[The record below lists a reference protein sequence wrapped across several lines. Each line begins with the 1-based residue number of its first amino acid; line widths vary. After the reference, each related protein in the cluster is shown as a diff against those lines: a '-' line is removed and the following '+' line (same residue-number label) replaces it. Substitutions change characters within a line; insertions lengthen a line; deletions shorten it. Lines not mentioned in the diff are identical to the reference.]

1 MPAGG
6 QDLRL
11 GPFIGG
17 LNTSSDPSA
26 IKDTELA
33 ICDNF
38 DIDQDGALTC
48 RPPIVSLLD
57 GPVAAQNLDLLGY
70 FVDANGANWLI
81 GSTDNA
87 VYYLGSGA
95 WVQITTG
102 FRARAMVQYLNKAW
116 LVAEPGSA
124 SNGGSWVPTTV
135 GAAGTFTTIASMPKG
150 AAAGI
155 YKERLFVVPGQLA
168 TTNESRLTFS
178 NVADPTVWT
187 GSDFIDIVPGDGQK
201 LLDLFVVG
209 SNMYLFKNDSTY
221 VYSYDASPTKGVV
234 NNLSKVVGVSDN
246 RCVVQYENYL
256 MVQHE
261 GFVYELV
268 QGNYQKLNYKVDF
281 TPDFGAGVNYYR
293 ATSLSL
299 VGERL
304 IVRYFDKTYVF
315 NLKTRTWTTWSGSF
329 KPSNWIQEPQGSTAI
344 TLRRYVAG
352 AAQLNTRNTYVIQD
366 GFDAIASESFTCTM
380 TTRVFDFDSPGQF
393 KRLYW
398 WGVDVVTT
406 GTVTG
411 VASPVI
417 YTFNVTWTSLSTL
430 TWDAMS
436 MFTWGQPGN
445 TIPIVVDSTPTAGSV
460 SRKFIKFLKA
470 LRFRSMFFT
479 VQMNTTGTTSTAPV
493 KLFTVNP
500 VLGLKQ
506 RTPKKVN

>member
-11 GPFIGG
+11 GPFTGG
-17 LNTSSDPSA
+17 LNTASDPSA

-38 DIDQDGALTC
+38 DVDQDGALVS

-57 GPVAAQNLDLLGY
+57 GPVAAQNMDLLGF
-70 FVDANGANWLI
+70 FVDSDGANWLI
-81 GSTDNA
+81 GSTNSA
-87 VYYLGSGA
+87 VYYFNSGA

-150 AAAGI
+150 AAAAI

-178 NVADPTVWT
+178 NVADPTVWS

-201 LLDLFVVG
+201 LIDLFVVG

-234 NNLSKVVGVSDN
+234 NNISKVVGVSEN

-256 MVQHE
+256 MVYHE

-268 QGNYQKLNYKVDF
+268 NGVYQKLNYKVDF
-281 TPDFGAGVNYYR
+281 IPDFGGGTSYFR

-304 IVRYFDKTYVF
+304 IVRYFDKTFVF
-315 NLKTRTWTTWSGSF
+315 GLKTRTWSTWSGNF
-329 KPSNWIQEPQGSTAI
+329 KPSNWITEPQASTAI
-344 TLRRYVAG
+344 ALRRYVAG
-352 AAQLNTRNTYVIQD
+352 AAESTNRSTYVIQD
-366 GFDAIASESFTCTM
+366 GIDAIAAETFTCTM
-380 TTRVFDFDSPGQF
+380 STRIFDFDSPGTF
-393 KRLYW
+393 KKLYW
-398 WGVDVVTT
+398 WGVDIISTGNVT
-406 GTVTG
+406 GTAT
-411 VASPVI
+411 PVI
-417 YTFNVTWTSLSTL
+417 YTFNVTWGSLAGF
-430 TWDAMS
+430 TWGSMS

-445 TIPIVVDSTPTAGSV
+445 TIPTVVDTTNTAGNV
-460 SRKFIKFLKA
+460 ARKFIKFLKA
-470 LRFRSMFFT
+470 LRFRSMFFA
-479 VQMNTTGTTSTAPV
+479 VQMNTTGTTATAPV

-500 VLGLKQ
+500 VIAL
-506 RTPKKVN
+506 RERVPKEVN